1 MYLKIMSLNIST
13 EIFNVIWSTSDVQ
26 SSNSVL
32 VKVFLLTGR
41 DHLQNDAR
49 LNISP
54 ESKSLLL
61 GLSDN
66 VTFVS
71 ESFGK
76 MT

>member
-1 MYLKIMSLNIST
+1 M
-13 EIFNVIWSTSDVQ
+13 Q

-32 VKVFLLTGR
+32 VKVVLFPLTGG

-54 ESKSLLL
+54 ESKSLIV